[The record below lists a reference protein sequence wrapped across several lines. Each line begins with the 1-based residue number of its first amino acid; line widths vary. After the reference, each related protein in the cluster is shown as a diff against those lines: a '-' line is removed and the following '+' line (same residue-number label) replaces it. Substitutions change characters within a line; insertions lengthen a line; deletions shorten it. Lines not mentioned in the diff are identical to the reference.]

1 MMAKSRIVEV
11 EMVRIGHI
19 LSEIFKKEASKRIRR
34 LFLLSD

>member
-11 EMVRIGHI
+11 EVVRIGHI
-19 LSEIFKKEASKRIRR
+19 LSKIFKKEASKMIPR